1 MAHTFTI
8 LDLCVQA
15 PEKVRLLGEIKV
27 AYLAVSRTE
36 AISPPSV
43 TPEKGVMPSPKF
55 SWRQVATNLPIR
67 GALMISFLMKV
78 VKYLYGSLL
87 HVHNV

>member
-55 SWRQVATNLPIR
+55 S
-67 GALMISFLMKV
+67 
-78 VKYLYGSLL
+78 
-87 HVHNV
+87 